1 MKRLNRTCSFDI
13 ILFMISLKVKD
24 VNNFMHKLLIS
35 DTFDNFLLCD
45 GEIAASCIIT
55 FNGRINQKFFDT
67 DELTSLTDDFVY
79 WRNIKHIAYEAIKGN
94 KVPSKMKIVFA
105 LSKTKYEETIS
116 KSGMHITS
124 DEIGGLYIHI
134 LYEVG
139 QIEVITGTSLNTF
152 TMDKTLDG
160 YWDKTVTS
168 FFHQHFDCK
177 VL

>member
-1 MKRLNRTCSFDI
+1 
-13 ILFMISLKVKD
+13 MISLKIKD

-67 DELTSLTDDFVY
+67 DELASLTDDFIY
-79 WRNIKHIAYEAIKGN
+79 WRNIKHVAYEAIKGN

-105 LSKTKYEETIS
+105 LSKIKYEEMIS
-116 KSGMHITS
+116 KSGMYITS

-134 LYEVG
+134 LYEEG
-139 QIEVITGTSLNTF
+139 HIEIITGTSLNTF
-152 TMDKTLDG
+152 TMDKTLDK
-160 YWDKTVTS
+160 YWDKTIS
-168 FFHQHFDCK
+168 AFLNQNFDCET
-177 VL
+177 L

>member
-1 MKRLNRTCSFDI
+1 
-13 ILFMISLKVKD
+13 MISLKIKD

-55 FNGRINQKFFDT
+55 FNGRINQKFFNT
-67 DELTSLTDDFVY
+67 DELASLTDDFIY
-79 WRNIKHIAYEAIKGN
+79 WRNIKHVAYEAIKGN

-105 LSKTKYEETIS
+105 LSKIKYEEMIS

-134 LYEVG
+134 LYEESN
-139 QIEVITGTSLNTF
+139 IEVITGTSLNTF
-152 TMDKTLDG
+152 TMDKTLDK
-160 YWDKTVTS
+160 YWDKTIS
-168 FFHQHFDCK
+168 AFLNQNFDCET
-177 VL
+177 L